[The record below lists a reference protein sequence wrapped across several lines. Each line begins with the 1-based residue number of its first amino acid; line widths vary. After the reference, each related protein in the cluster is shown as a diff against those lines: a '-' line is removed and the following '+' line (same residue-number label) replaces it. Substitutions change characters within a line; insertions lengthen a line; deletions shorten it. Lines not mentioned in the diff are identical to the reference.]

1 MNTRQPNDPEK
12 RPTPIVSNPPTHNWG
27 LVMDLGMRLGL
38 SVIIGVVG
46 GVLLDN
52 WLDTSPLFTLVG
64 VAVGIGAAMYSI
76 WDVARD
82 GMKPR

>member
-1 MNTRQPNDPEK
+1 MSTRQPNDPDK
-12 RPTPIVSNPPTHNWG
+12 RPAQVPTANWG
-27 LVMDLGMRLGL
+27 VALDLGLRLGL
-38 SVIIGVVG
+38 SVVIGVVG

-52 WLDTSPLFTLVG
+52 WLDTSPIFTLVG

-82 GMKPR
+82 EMKPH

>member
-1 MNTRQPNDPEK
+1 
-12 RPTPIVSNPPTHNWG
+12 
-27 LVMDLGMRLGL
+27 MDLGLRLGL
-38 SVIIGVVG
+38 SVVIGVVA

-52 WLDTSPLFTLVG
+52 WLNTSPLFTLLG

-82 GMKPR
+82 TMKH

>member
-1 MNTRQPNDPEK
+1 
-12 RPTPIVSNPPTHNWG
+12 
-27 LVMDLGMRLGL
+27 MDLGLRLGL
-38 SVIIGVVG
+38 SVVIGVVA

-52 WLDTSPLFTLVG
+52 WLSTSPLFTLVG

-82 GMKPR
+82 TMKH

>member
-1 MNTRQPNDPEK
+1 MSTRQPNDPEK
-12 RPTPIVSNPPTHNWG
+12 RPTPVPPTQNWG
-27 LVMDLGMRLGL
+27 LVLDLGMRLGL
-38 SVIIGVVG
+38 SVVIGVVA

-52 WLDTSPLFTLVG
+52 WLNTSPLLTLIG

-76 WDVARD
+76 WDVAKD